1 MFTSHFHNKTNELTG
16 RSYGWH
22 THTQTPYE
30 TKFRR
35 PKKLRFA
42 NLLSGNNLHN
52 INTRKSVSLDEFIH
66 SKTAI
71 CYCCCF
77 LTATAHMKLSSVA
90 LLPPRK
96 VTPSAELRLRISRPR
111 CEYICTHIHTY
122 IWLQRRRTDKRC
134 ALKDVP
140 GPNEMKLRNNQIQ
153 KWD

>member
-1 MFTSHFHNKTNELTG
+1 MNSLAGLTAD
-16 RSYGWH
+16 
-22 THTQTPYE
+22 THIHKHLMKQN
-30 TKFRR
+30 FGAQRNCV
-35 PKKLRFA
+35 LQ